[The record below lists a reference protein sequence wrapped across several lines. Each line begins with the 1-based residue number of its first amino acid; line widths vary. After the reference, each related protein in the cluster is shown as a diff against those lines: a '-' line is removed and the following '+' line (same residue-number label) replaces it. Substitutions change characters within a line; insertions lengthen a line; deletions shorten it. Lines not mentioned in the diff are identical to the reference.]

1 MRGVFEAHSVFLSLK
16 LFMIMIKRE
25 MLVLFVE
32 QISRF
37 GHALTHADIYLFIS
51 YDYKGNRKWKEKIH
65 SSMRPRHPRK

>member
-1 MRGVFEAHSVFLSLK
+1 
-16 LFMIMIKRE
+16 

-51 YDYKGNRKWKEKIH
+51 YDYKGNRKWKEKIP
-65 SSMRPRHPRK
+65 SSMRPSYPQK